1 MYKACG
7 KLLFHEIRRQ
17 RRHRCRTL
25 AEKPSQKERGP
36 LNVMLILVAAAL
48 IVSPSY
54 VGYYLMRHGGLSIS
68 IVALV
73 ALVMF
78 LVGAFLIVNLLKE

>member
-25 AEKPSQKERGP
+25 AEESSRKESGLLRA
-36 LNVMLILVAAAL
+36 LLVLVAAAL
-48 IVSPSY
+48 VISPSY
-54 VGYYLMRHGGLSIS
+54 IAYYLMRHGGLSIS
-68 IVALV
+68 IAALV
-73 ALVMF
+73 ALAMF